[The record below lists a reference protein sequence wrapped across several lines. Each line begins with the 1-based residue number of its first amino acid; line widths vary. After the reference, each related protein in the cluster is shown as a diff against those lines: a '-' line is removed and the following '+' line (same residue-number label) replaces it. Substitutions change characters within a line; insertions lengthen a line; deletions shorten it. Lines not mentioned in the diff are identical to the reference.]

1 MSKNPGTI
9 TFLLLKKAI
18 LNHLVQN
25 EVEGV
30 KKEDSGTWKIIALA
44 LYIFWA
50 GIRWAPWIAS
60 GIEMIIVSS

>member
-1 MSKNPGTI
+1 MSKNPRTI

-30 KKEDSGTWKIIALA
+30 KEEDSGTWKIIALA
-44 LYIFWA
+44 LYIF
-50 GIRWAPWIAS
+50 
-60 GIEMIIVSS
+60 